1 MADQRPH
8 QSPPDQGQREGLDEQ
23 QVRRIA
29 MVGALLLVLILVLVF
44 VVENSGR
51 VPVSFVFFSADVS
64 LIWVIVLSMVAGAI
78 VGILAKRLIWRRFF
92 PETPPE
98 G

>member
-1 MADQRPH
+1 MAHHRPNH
-8 QSPPDQGQREGLDEQ
+8 PQDPGQRDGLDEQ

-29 MVGALLLVLILVLVF
+29 MVGALLLVIILVLVF

-51 VPVSFVFFSADVS
+51 VSVSFVFFSAEVS
-64 LIWVIVLSMVAGAI
+64 LIWVIVLSMFAGAA

-92 PETPPE
+92 PQTPPSD
-98 G
+98 